1 MKLKTRIN
9 VLVIPI
15 IVLICFAYTIVLILG
30 LNKNSMQ
37 QAKQNLQ
44 DNLRMLNYI
53 VDNKYNGEYK
63 IVEGNLHKGNS
74 RIDWQSALALINSNE
89 NYDYSIFVEDTRM
102 ATTMEGTDGLLGGK
116 AEEAVIEKVLKKGE
130 RITLELEV
138 GGAPFYAIYDPI
150 KDDDGNVLGM
160 VFVGYNRTNDIKAV
174 TRIVAT
180 SMVGLII
187 FALIIIYIASKV
199 VGKIS
204 KRINYLCN
212 MVNLLRN
219 KDFTQVPDEKLLM
232 GKDEISEM
240 GSHVIDMQNDLGAT
254 IYQINQ
260 LTNKVTGEANM
271 LASAAEEMSKVTE
284 NVTLTM
290 QEIVSGASNQAEDII
305 SINEAAQLLG
315 KSVAKVGN
323 AISGIDQQTKDIS
336 GIADMSYQE
345 MQEVIQVV
353 SGFTKVFSEYENRMK
368 EFERNMTK
376 IDEIIVAISSISDQT
391 NLLALNAAIEAARAG
406 EAGKGFS
413 VVANEIRNL
422 AEESRK
428 STEDIERIISL
439 VSKEARQLGESTN
452 VMSQELQEEEKS
464 LEKMVHSFRQILEAI
479 NNIVPHIEAVNDEA
493 DVLEEQKDSI
503 LSRIEN
509 TSSIAQ
515 EVSAAC
521 EEVAAATEEMNAS
534 TKEVAE
540 SADQLDG
547 MTKQLK
553 DETSSF
559 KIMEQ

>member
-9 VLVIPI
+9 VLIIPI
-15 IVLICFAYTIVLILG
+15 IVLICFIYTILFIVG
-30 LNKNSMQ
+30 LSKNSIQ
-37 QAKQNLQ
+37 QAEQNLQ
-44 DNLRMLNYI
+44 GNVRMLNYI
-53 VDNKYNGEYK
+53 VNNRYDGEYK
-63 IVEGNLHKGNS
+63 IVEGNLYKGNS
-74 RIDWQSALALINSNE
+74 RIDWPSTLAIINSNE
-89 NYDYSIFVEDTRM
+89 NYDYSIFVEDTRI
-102 ATTMEGTDGLLGGK
+102 ATTMDGAEGLLGGK
-116 AEEAVIEKVLKKGE
+116 ADEEVIEKVLKKGE
-130 RITLELEV
+130 RITLSLKV

-150 KDDDGNVLGM
+150 KDADGEILGM
-160 VFVGYNRTNDIKAV
+160 FFVGYNRTNDIKAI
-174 TRIVAT
+174 TEIT
-180 SMVGLII
+180 TGSMISMII
-187 FALIIIYIASKV
+187 FAIIVIYIASRV
-199 VGKIS
+199 VGKLS

-219 KDFTQVPDEKLLM
+219 KDFTQVPDEKLLE

-240 GSHVIDMQNDLGAT
+240 SHHVIAMQSDLGNT
-254 IYQINQ
+254 ISQINN

-271 LASAAEEMSKVTE
+271 LAMAAEEMSRVTE

-290 QEIVSGASNQAEDII
+290 QEIAGGASNQAEDII

-315 KSVAKVGN
+315 ESVAKVGK
-323 AISGIDQQTKDIS
+323 AISGIDRQTKDIS
-336 GIADMSYQE
+336 GIADISYQE
-345 MQEVIQVV
+345 MQEVVQVV
-353 SGFTKVFSEYENRMK
+353 SGFTAVFSEYEGHMK
-368 EFERNMTK
+368 DFESNMAR
-376 IDEIIVAISSISDQT
+376 IDEIIVAISSISEQT

-428 STEDIERIISL
+428 STEDIESIISI

-452 VMSQELQEEEKS
+452 MMSEELKEEGRS
-464 LEKMVHSFRQILEAI
+464 LEKMVHSFEQILVAI

-493 DVLEEQKDSI
+493 DIVEEQKDSI

-540 SADQLDG
+540 SADKLDG

-559 KIMEQ
+559 KLMA